1 MADGTVVLNQRLL
14 AQTLQNVLVF
24 SNIPEDETGRQ
35 TMADAIRSI
44 WNTNIAAGERSNN
57 WQLTNVTFIYNDSL
71 PIYSVDVDFTG
82 GPLLGTS
89 TSFNLPLQTCMLA
102 KTGIVGPPPN
112 RGRVYFGG
120 LVANQLDDLANW
132 GSATMDS
139 AQDFLQDLVNGVSYT
154 GGAGTAFLRIAR
166 RDSSGVITSSNPV
179 ETVTMDPVPATQ
191 RRRRPG
197 VGI

>member
-14 AQTLQNVLVF
+14 AQTIQNVLVF

-35 TMADAIRSI
+35 TFADALRFAWTTWISG
-44 WNTNIAAGERSNN
+44 AHRSNN
-57 WQLTNVTFIYNDSL
+57 WQWTNVTFIYNEDL

-82 GPLLGTS
+82 GPVLGS
-89 TSFNLPLQTCMLA
+89 NASNNLPLQTAMLA

-120 LVANQLDDLANW
+120 MCADQLDDLVNW
-132 GSATMDS
+132 DDGIMSAT
-139 AQDFLQDLVNGVSYT
+139 QDFLDDCVNGIAYT

-166 RDSSGVITSSNPV
+166 RSSAGVITSSNPV

-191 RRRRPG
+191 RRRRQG